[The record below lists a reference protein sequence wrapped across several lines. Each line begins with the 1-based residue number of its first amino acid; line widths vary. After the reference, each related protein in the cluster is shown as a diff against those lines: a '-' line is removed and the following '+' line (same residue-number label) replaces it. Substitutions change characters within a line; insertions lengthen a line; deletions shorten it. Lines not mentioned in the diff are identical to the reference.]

1 MPIYGKSKRTRH
13 INDTLSNNLLTV
25 SLMDLV
31 DNLIVKFFVDHPFF
45 RHLDQ
50 YYKNMG
56 TVFALDSIRFT
67 IFNEERNILWMIIFR
82 QG

>member
-25 SLMDLV
+25 SLVDLV
-31 DNLIVKFFVDHPFF
+31 DKLNVKIFVNPPFF

-50 YYKNMG
+50 YY
-56 TVFALDSIRFT
+56 
-67 IFNEERNILWMIIFR
+67 
-82 QG
+82 